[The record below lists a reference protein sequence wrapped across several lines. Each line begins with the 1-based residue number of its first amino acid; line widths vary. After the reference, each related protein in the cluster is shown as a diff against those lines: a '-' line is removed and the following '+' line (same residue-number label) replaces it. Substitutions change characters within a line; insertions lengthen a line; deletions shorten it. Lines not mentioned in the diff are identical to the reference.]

1 MEIDRRRP
9 GLRVLIAAATALAL
23 ALLVAAC
30 GGSGDTESGDDE
42 SSSEGETTTLKVGV
56 IPIADVAPLYV
67 GIDQGFFADEGLEI
81 EPQLASGGAVIVP
94 SVVSGDFQV
103 GFSNTTSLLI
113 AASEGLPLQ
122 IIAQGVVG
130 GAEAKEGVAWDGV
143 LVTKDSGISEP
154 ADLEGKTIAV
164 NTLNNVGPLTINTA
178 LDKAGVDYESVEYTE
193 VEFPDMVGALD
204 QGRVDAAW
212 VVEPFLSQ
220 GVAEG
225 DVPLLYPY
233 EETAANLTVATW
245 FTTSEY
251 AESNPEV
258 VDGFVRAINESN
270 EYAAENPDAVRKALP
285 EYTEIPPEAAEQITL
300 PVWSS
305 DLDLPTIETT
315 AQLAEDYG
323 YIDGPADVDA
333 LIREQP

>member
-1 MEIDRRRP
+1 MA
-9 GLRVLIAAATALAL
+9 LATLLAIAA

-42 SSSEGETTTLKVGV
+42 SASEGETTTLTVGV

-81 EPQLASGGAVIVP
+81 DPQLASGGAVIVP
-94 SVVSGDFQV
+94 SVVSGDFQI

-122 IIAQGVVG
+122 IVAQGVLG

-143 LVTKDSGISEP
+143 LVPKDSSIKELS
-154 ADLEGKTIAV
+154 DLEGKTVAV

-178 LDKAGVDYESVEYTE
+178 LDKAGVDYESVKYTE
-193 VEFPDMVGALD
+193 VEFPDMVGALG

-233 EETAANLTVATW
+233 EETAKNLTVATW
-245 FTTSEY
+245 FTTSDY
-251 AESNPEV
+251 ADENPDV
-258 VDGFVRAINESN
+258 VDAFVRAINKSN
-270 EYAAENPDAVRKALP
+270 EYAAQNPDAVRKALP

-300 PVWSS
+300 PVWDS
-305 DLDLPTIETT
+305 DLNLPTIETT

-323 YIDGPADVDA
+323 YLDQPVAVDDV
-333 LIREQP
+333 IREQP

>member
-1 MEIDRRRP
+1 M
-9 GLRVLIAAATALAL
+9 

-30 GGSGDTESGDDE
+30 GGGGDTESGDEE
-42 SSSEGETTTLKVGV
+42 SSSGGETTTLKVGV

-103 GFSNTTSLLI
+103 GFSNATSLLI
-113 AASEGLPLQ
+113 AASQGLP
-122 IIAQGVVG
+122 ARDRRAGRGRWSRGEG
-130 GAEAKEGVAWDGV
+130 GRGLGRGPGHEGQRDP
-143 LVTKDSGISEP
+143 EP

-225 DVPLLYPY
+225 DVPIVYPY
-233 EETAANLTVATW
+233 EETAPNLTVATW

-251 AESNPEV
+251 AEANPDV

-270 EYAAENPDAVRKALP
+270 EYAAENPDAVRKALRSTP
-285 EYTEIPPEAAEQITL
+285 RSRPRRRSRSRSRSGARTSTCRRSRRPP
-300 PVWSS
+300 SS
-305 DLDLPTIETT
+305 PRTT
-315 AQLAEDYG
+315 AISTSRSPSD
-323 YIDGPADVDA
+323 D
-333 LIREQP
+333 